1 MIPEN
6 FSNFFEHLK
15 WARIEEQNFTSP
27 QISNFPE
34 IFMTLRKRRQELP
47 SYQKEGVS
55 WEKSEGKGTPTAPS
69 NKQSRIKL
77 IIITA
82 QISQKQ

>member
-1 MIPEN
+1 
-6 FSNFFEHLK
+6 
-15 WARIEEQNFTSP
+15 
-27 QISNFPE
+27 
-34 IFMTLRKRRQELP
+34 MTLTKRRQELP

-69 NKQSRIKL
+69 NKQSHIKL

-82 QISQKQ
+82 QISQKQGSTFQNLVEVKMQLTS